1 MKEKFNDVTINVN
14 SEDQYNIITIKKDNF
29 NEEQYNKLKKTYKSL
44 GFANCKFINS
54 THDIDIYYNTK
65 NLKTINEYLSEIY
78 ITKVEFIV
86 LAETIYN
93 SIEECKK
100 NDILKENNIMLNG
113 DSIYI
118 NPVDEKI
125 YLIYIPLNES
135 ITNDIFDDLET
146 TMKKLLI
153 NKIKV
158 RDGDR
163 DFRQE
168 ILEKMKNKELEV
180 LERTKIRTH
189 KKEEDKIKP
198 FKEDYTPIYE
208 KSVDYEDSYK
218 SKKGFKK
225 ILKEMFGFIKLED
238 IKDDILNNIDN
249 VKNRLLDDDF
259 ESDDTVILNDKIGY
273 LVEHNKTYKKRIEI
287 DKDEFIIGR
296 FKEVVDYNIVN
307 KTVGKIHS
315 KIIKRGNKFY
325 LIDLDSKNGTYINSS
340 KLKPNIPCE
349 IKDGSVIV
357 FSNAK
362 YTFEIIDSGMTY
374 E

>member
-1 MKEKFNDVTINVN
+1 
-14 SEDQYNIITIKKDNF
+14 
-29 NEEQYNKLKKTYKSL
+29 
-44 GFANCKFINS
+44 
-54 THDIDIYYNTK
+54 
-65 NLKTINEYLSEIY
+65 
-78 ITKVEFIV
+78 
-86 LAETIYN
+86 
-93 SIEECKK
+93 
-100 NDILKENNIMLNG
+100 
-113 DSIYI
+113 
-118 NPVDEKI
+118 
-125 YLIYIPLNES
+125 
-135 ITNDIFDDLET
+135 
-146 TMKKLLI
+146 
-153 NKIKV
+153 
-158 RDGDR
+158 
-163 DFRQE
+163 
-168 ILEKMKNKELEV
+168 
-180 LERTKIRTH
+180 
-189 KKEEDKIKP
+189 
-198 FKEDYTPIYE
+198 
-208 KSVDYEDSYK
+208 
-218 SKKGFKK
+218 
-225 ILKEMFGFIKLED
+225 MFGFIKLED

-259 ESDDTVILNDKIGY
+259 DSDDTVILNDKIGY

>member
-168 ILEKMKNKELEV
+168 ILEKMKNKYLEV
-180 LERTKIRTH
+180 LERT
-189 KKEEDKIKP
+189 
-198 FKEDYTPIYE
+198 
-208 KSVDYEDSYK
+208 
-218 SKKGFKK
+218 
-225 ILKEMFGFIKLED
+225 
-238 IKDDILNNIDN
+238 
-249 VKNRLLDDDF
+249 
-259 ESDDTVILNDKIGY
+259 
-273 LVEHNKTYKKRIEI
+273 
-287 DKDEFIIGR
+287 
-296 FKEVVDYNIVN
+296 
-307 KTVGKIHS
+307 
-315 KIIKRGNKFY
+315 
-325 LIDLDSKNGTYINSS
+325 
-340 KLKPNIPCE
+340 
-349 IKDGSVIV
+349 
-357 FSNAK
+357 
-362 YTFEIIDSGMTY
+362 
-374 E
+374 

>member
-259 ESDDTVILNDKIGY
+259 DSDDTVILNDKIGY

-287 DKDEFIIGR
+287 DKDEFSIGR
-296 FKEVVDYNIVN
+296 FNEVVDYNIVN

>member
-259 ESDDTVILNDKIGY
+259 DSDDTVILNDKIGY

-349 IKDGSVIV
+349 IKVGSVIV

>member
-259 ESDDTVILNDKIGY
+259 DSDDTVILNDKIGY

>member
-249 VKNRLLDDDF
+249 VMNRLLDDDF
-259 ESDDTVILNDKIGY
+259 DSDDTVILNDKIGY